1 MTDLR
6 YPIGQFE
13 HEGEIADEDVARW
26 IDQIE
31 ALPRQVRV
39 AVEGLSEEQLDTPYR
54 PDGWTVRQVV
64 HHIGDSHLNSLVR
77 FKWALTEDEP
87 VIKAYYEERW
97 AELAD
102 YRDVPIETSL
112 TFLETLHVR
121 LVALL
126 RSLNEDDL
134 ARRFVHPESGPV
146 TLARN
151 VGLYAW
157 HGRHHLA
164 HITALTERMGWV

>member
-6 YPIGQFE
+6 YPIGKFE
-13 HEGEIADEDVARW
+13 HEGEITGEDVARW
-26 IDQIE
+26 IDQID

-54 PDGWTVRQVV
+54 LDGWTVRQVV

-77 FKWALTEDEP
+77 FKWALTEAEP
-87 VIKAYYEERW
+87 VIKAYYENRW

-121 LVALL
+121 LIALL
-126 RSLNEDDL
+126 RSLDSEAL
-134 ARRFVHPESGPV
+134 ARRFVHPESGPI

-151 VGLYAW
+151 IGVYAW

-164 HITALTERMGWV
+164 HITALKEREGWE